1 MSEPLYQPYSR
12 SNSTYSPF
20 NLFFYYTHR
29 FNRQPNVFKLS
40 NLFISD
46 NIMQKL
52 ESLRAEKV
60 FDNKTDYRSKKG
72 EKRGVFLTQICYVLD
87 DALICLN
94 RSNDEDDG
102 VIFSPSEGISL
113 DEKMESKTFWVQ
125 ILYTNPD
132 TLEKIR
138 ELFEYKEHSKKG
150 NVFLICQDPIESTYL
165 KKFDVK
171 LPTKDIDIE
180 LNYGKD
186 FANKYDNILEK
197 LKDTNKSGLV
207 LFSGV
212 PGSGKTT
219 IVKNLAMQIDK
230 KIIFVPPGTVDIIT
244 SPGFLNFMLDH
255 RNSILLIEDAE
266 KVIRSREGDGSN
278 PEGVSNILNLT
289 DGFLGDCLNLF
300 IIATFNTP
308 REKIDKALVRKGRLV
323 AEHHFEELTAE
334 QANIILKKINSK
346 RTTEK
351 PMTLA
356 EIYNEEGGMEEKEKE
371 AEKKRIGFSSK

>member
-1 MSEPLYQPYSR
+1 MKEELPYQPYSR
-12 SNSTYSPF
+12 SNSSYSPF
-20 NLFFYYTHR
+20 NCFFYYTHK
-29 FNRQPNVFKLS
+29 FGKQPNVFKLT
-40 NLFISD
+40 NLFISE
-46 NIMQKL
+46 NIITKL
-52 ESLRAEKV
+52 ESLRAEKI

-72 EKRGVFLTQICYVLD
+72 DKRNVFITQISYMLD
-87 DALICLN
+87 DALILLN
-94 RSNDEDDG
+94 RMNEDD
-102 VIFSPSEGISL
+102 EGIFGPGENL
-113 DEKMESKTFWVQ
+113 DEKMESKSFFVQ

-138 ELFEYKEHSKKG
+138 SLFEYVEPSKKG
-150 NVFLICQDPIESTYL
+150 NVFLICQDSIEGTYL
-165 KKFDVK
+165 KKFDIK
-171 LPTKDIDIE
+171 LPHKDIDVE
-180 LNYGKD
+180 LNYGKE
-186 FANKYDNILEK
+186 FAKKYDKILEK
-197 LKDTNKSGLV
+197 LKDTQKSGLV

-244 SPGFLNFMLDH
+244 SPSFLNFMLEH

-266 KVIRSREGDGSN
+266 KVIRSREGEGGN

-300 IIATFNTP
+300 IIATFNTL

-323 AEHHFEELTAE
+323 AEHHFEELTSE
-334 QANIILKKINSK
+334 QANIILKKIGSK
-346 RTTEK
+346 RVAEK
-351 PMTLA
+351 GMTLA

-371 AEKKRIGFSSK
+371 SEKKRIGFSSK